1 MFRSVR
7 DPPVRCPMFVVRVAT
22 LLGILGGVLLPAPS
36 TIDIPIPIT
45 DPVVSPDNT
54 MLQRDGID
62 IPMPDMGPFIG

>member
-7 DPPVRCPMFVVRVAT
+7 DPPIRVMVAT

-45 DPVVSPDNT
+45 DPVVSPDNM
-54 MLQRDGID
+54 MLQWDGID